1 MEEEESSFSLDTVL
15 VILRRFWF
23 LIILAAIAGGSLAF
37 YLAGRQNYVYQKTA
51 SVMMRDAKSG
61 TDASSE
67 RIMSEL
73 GIDSGAANLAN
84 ESFVLKSTAIMQKVV
99 EDLKLNTSYWQA
111 QDFREIDLYRN
122 SPILAVFE
130 EIGSNRSCRI
140 SVTPVGEQS
149 FILAYSNSREEP
161 AFLKGEYGQPISLP
175 FATVSIHPTSV
186 MNADWNGQTV
196 IIRHVPSQDTA
207 RALLANFSVARP
219 DAKDSSLLEMTLTAS
234 NPQKAEDVL
243 NHLIEVYNQ
252 ISIDEKKQSAL
263 KTRKFIEGRL
273 AELEKSLNKADK
285 ELTDFKAKSDIVK
298 DTETTMSADFS
309 SSQVWKRKSLNS
321 KPKSSCPPSWP
332 TT

>member
-161 AFLKGEYGQPISLP
+161 PYHIA
-175 FATVSIHPTSV
+175 
-186 MNADWNGQTV
+186 
-196 IIRHVPSQDTA
+196 
-207 RALLANFSVARP
+207 
-219 DAKDSSLLEMTLTAS
+219 
-234 NPQKAEDVL
+234 
-243 NHLIEVYNQ
+243 
-252 ISIDEKKQSAL
+252 
-263 KTRKFIEGRL
+263 
-273 AELEKSLNKADK
+273 
-285 ELTDFKAKSDIVK
+285 
-298 DTETTMSADFS
+298 
-309 SSQVWKRKSLNS
+309 
-321 KPKSSCPPSWP
+321 
-332 TT
+332 

>member
-219 DAKDSSLLEMTLTAS
+219 DAKDSSLLEMTFTAS
-234 NPQKAEDVL
+234 NPQKRRT
-243 NHLIEVYNQ
+243 
-252 ISIDEKKQSAL
+252 SS
-263 KTRKFIEGRL
+263 
-273 AELEKSLNKADK
+273 
-285 ELTDFKAKSDIVK
+285 
-298 DTETTMSADFS
+298 TT
-309 SSQVWKRKSLNS
+309 
-321 KPKSSCPPSWP
+321 
-332 TT
+332 